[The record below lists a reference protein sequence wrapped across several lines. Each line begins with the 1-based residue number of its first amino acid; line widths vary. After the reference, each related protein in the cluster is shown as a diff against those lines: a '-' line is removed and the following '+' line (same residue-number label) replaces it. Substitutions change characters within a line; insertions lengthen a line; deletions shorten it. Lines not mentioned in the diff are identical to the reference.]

1 MNKIFIALILAVLSI
16 GTAHAQAG
24 FPTPPYTAQGYA
36 NGCGLT
42 TGPCS
47 SMLAN
52 SSSYI
57 TNATGT
63 IAASGSTTN
72 INVTSGYDINMQ
84 GVGQVTNPLPS
95 VITPA
100 TSYPT
105 HAATTP
111 ITARYN
117 IIAAGGPTAMYVLLP
132 TGASLSSNVKTIGII
147 NNASNPVAIVPNST
161 DTLNIAAAATPYSC
175 ATDKYCE
182 CSKVAAGAFR
192 CTSQ

>member
-1 MNKIFIALILAVLSI
+1 MKRILIALLLTLVS
-16 GTAHAQAG
+16 GTAYAQPM
-24 FPTPPYTAQGYA
+24 PTPPYTGQVISNTCGLAGTCGEILA
-36 NGCGLT
+36 NGD
-42 TGPCS
+42 S
-47 SMLAN
+47 F
-52 SSSYI
+52 I

-72 INVTSGYDINMQ
+72 INITSGFDINMQ

-111 ITARYN
+111 ITARYS
-117 IIAAGGPTAMYVLLP
+117 IIAAGGPTAMFVLLP
-132 TGASLSSNVKTIGII
+132 TGASMTSNVKEIGFI
-147 NNASNPVAIVPNST
+147 NNASNPVAVVPNST
-161 DTLNIAAAATPYSC
+161 DVINIAAAATPFSC
-175 ATDKYCE
+175 ATDTYCE
-182 CSKVAAGAFR
+182 CKKVAAGSFR